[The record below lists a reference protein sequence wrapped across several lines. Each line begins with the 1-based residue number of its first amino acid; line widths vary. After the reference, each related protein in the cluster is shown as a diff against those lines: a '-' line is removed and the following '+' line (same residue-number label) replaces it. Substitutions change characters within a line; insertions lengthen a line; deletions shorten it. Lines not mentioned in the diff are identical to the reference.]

1 MNAEQHE
8 IYEYAR
14 KRIAQKKRFYFHFF
28 VFFTTSVFLFIL
40 NKWVGIGKEY
50 HWHLWA
56 TLVWL
61 FLVIIHFIQV
71 FIIESF
77 MNKKWERE
85 QIDRLMAMQQ
95 KKLEQLKN
103 ELENQKK

>member
-1 MNAEQHE
+1 
-8 IYEYAR
+8 
-14 KRIAQKKRFYFHFF
+14 
-28 VFFTTSVFLFIL
+28 
-40 NKWVGIGKEY
+40 
-50 HWHLWA
+50 
-56 TLVWL
+56 
-61 FLVIIHFIQV
+61 
-71 FIIESF
+71 